1 MNRGHST
8 IKTSEVVSYF
18 AEQRVREYNLDF
30 GSGAM
35 VIKLD
40 DGTEQKYTVPA
51 IQVFLDEIKP
61 YVDEYNEAH
70 PDSPLVYNWDRPQ
83 ETPWILS
90 LLSLIHI

>member
-1 MNRGHST
+1 MDNKKTLRNLLIYLGIPIVLIIIIASIFMNRGHST

-40 DGTEQKYTVPA
+40 DGTEQKYTC
-51 IQVFLDEIKP
+51 
-61 YVDEYNEAH
+61 
-70 PDSPLVYNWDRPQ
+70 
-83 ETPWILS
+83 
-90 LLSLIHI
+90 LLYTSRCV